1 VFKDFSKNLLHDSA
15 HKCPMKRVMPLGLMK
30 YTLKKVFNRL
40 NPGEEVDNI
49 NFECLD
55 YPCSFSTA
63 IHDMADQY
71 PQYVWFEQTPF
82 EIENRAKEVEIQNLI
97 DSLIEEGYDEETID
111 RIVEER
117 EMETVKGGWKVGWV
131 AGRETYTKTVEIKP
145 HLKGK
150 HKRGRIQTTCP
161 PEFIGLDAK
170 VTFVKPE
177 KPKEKPSD
185 WELAEYE

>member
-1 VFKDFSKNLLHDSA
+1 
-15 HKCPMKRVMPLGLMK
+15 MKRRRFMPLGLMK

-40 NPGEEVDNI
+40 NPDEEVDNI

-55 YPCSFSTA
+55 YPCSFESA
-63 IHDMADQY
+63 VHDMADQY
-71 PQYVWFEQTPF
+71 PQYVWFEQTSF
-82 EIENRAKEVEIQNLI
+82 EIESRAKEVEIQNLI
-97 DSLIEEGYDEETID
+97 NNLLEKGYDEETID

-117 EMETVKGGWKVGWV
+117 EMQTLKGGWKKGWV
-131 AGRETYTKTVEIKP
+131 AGRETYTKTVKIKS

-150 HKRGRIQTTCP
+150 YMRGIIRTCCD

-170 VTFVKPE
+170 ITFVKPE
-177 KPKEKPSD
+177 KSKEKPSD